1 MEAIQRRKNDSYEDT
16 LEDAMTSIFYP
27 LDNLVD
33 ILIEAND
40 NTETIVAAVTE
51 SAKARAMEFVKLIEK
66 EVGPISF
73 KVAQRRNSLGVRGGS
88 ILAVKVGNREL
99 AEVAA

>member
-1 MEAIQRRKNDSYEDT
+1 METIQRRNNDTYNST
-16 LEDAMTSIFYP
+16 LEEAMTSIFYP

-40 NTETIVAAVTE
+40 TTETIVAAVTE
-51 SAKARAMEFVKLIEK
+51 SARAKAMEFVKLIEK

-73 KVAQRRNSLGVRGGS
+73 KVAQRRNSLGVRGGH
-88 ILAVKVGNREL
+88 ILGVKVGSKT
-99 AEVAA
+99 ASA